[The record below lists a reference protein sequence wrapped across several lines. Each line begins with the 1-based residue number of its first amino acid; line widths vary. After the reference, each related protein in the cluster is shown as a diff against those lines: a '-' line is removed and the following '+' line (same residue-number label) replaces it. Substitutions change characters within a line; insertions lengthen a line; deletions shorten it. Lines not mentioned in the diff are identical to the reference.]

1 MHIDNNSNKKV
12 FPFQANELESL
23 KLKMLNWLQPFSIFS
38 YLCTNSN
45 YTTSGSYELLIGVA
59 AEDDPCFGMDTIKL
73 ANNQDWY
80 FGHIA
85 YTYKSYVE
93 EHLVNTLPVF
103 NGFPTSLFYKPAIVI
118 YIARNSL
125 DLVIVADQD
134 PLLIYNQ
141 IMSAPSVVAPI
152 QEALVFTSSESQT
165 AYVDKIHRIQDHIK
179 KGDCYELNYCVVSS
193 AKMMHTSPLQVFASL
208 MKHSPSPFAAYYK
221 YKHQQVLCAS
231 PERFLAK
238 NGNTVLSQ
246 PIKGTIKRGLTL
258 EQDECQKEI
267 LLNSSK
273 ELAEHIMIVDLV
285 RNDLARIAEL
295 GTVEVAEL
303 FKVYTF
309 PQVHHLIS
317 TIQCQLKEGVE
328 FKDIVKALFPMGS
341 MTGAPK
347 IMVMQLIEQL
357 ELYQR
362 GLFSGAIGY
371 VSPNGDFDFNVVI
384 RSFFIDEIAQSIAI
398 ASGGAIT
405 IDSDPLQEWEELKL
419 KVKALE
425 SLFYKA

>member
-1 MHIDNNSNKKV
+1 MRIDNNSNKKT

-38 YLCTNSN
+38 YLCTNSIC
-45 YTTSGSYELLIGVA
+45 TTSGRYELLIGVA
-59 AEDDPCFGMDTIKL
+59 EEDAPCFGIDAIKL
-73 ANNQDWY
+73 TNNQDWY

-93 EHLVNTLPVF
+93 EDLINTLPVF
-103 NGFPTSLFYKPAIVI
+103 NGFPTSLFFKPAIVI
-118 YIARNSL
+118 YIERDSL
-125 DLVIVADQD
+125 DLVIVSPD
-134 PLLIYNQ
+134 PDLIYAQ
-141 IMSAPSVVAPI
+141 ILQSRSTVPPI
-152 QEALVFTSSESQT
+152 QETLVFSSSETQT
-165 AYVDKIHRIQDHIK
+165 DYQAKIQRIQDHII
-179 KGDCYELNYCVVSS
+179 KGDCYELNYCVVAN
-193 AKMMHTSPLQVFASL
+193 AKMLHTSSLQVFASL

-221 YKHQQVLCAS
+221 NKHQQVVCAS

-246 PIKGTIKRGLTL
+246 PVKGTIKRGLTL
-258 EQDECQKEI
+258 EQDEHQKEI

-295 GTVEVAEL
+295 GSVEVAKL
-303 FKVYTF
+303 IKVYTF

-317 TIQCQLKEGVE
+317 SIQCQLKEGVN
-328 FKDIVKALFPMGS
+328 FKDIIKALFPMGS

-384 RSFFIDEIAQSIAI
+384 RSFFIDGIAQSIAI

-405 IDSDPLQEWEELKL
+405 TDSDPLQEWDELKL

-425 SLFYKA
+425 SLFQKA

>member
-1 MHIDNNSNKKV
+1 V
-12 FPFQANELESL
+12 P
-23 KLKMLNWLQPFSIFS
+23 
-38 YLCTNSN
+38 
-45 YTTSGSYELLIGVA
+45 
-59 AEDDPCFGMDTIKL
+59 
-73 ANNQDWY
+73 
-80 FGHIA
+80 
-85 YTYKSYVE
+85 
-93 EHLVNTLPVF
+93 
-103 NGFPTSLFYKPAIVI
+103 
-118 YIARNSL
+118 
-125 DLVIVADQD
+125 
-134 PLLIYNQ
+134 
-141 IMSAPSVVAPI
+141 PI
-152 QEALVFTSSESQT
+152 QEALVFSSSETQT
-165 AYVDKIHRIQDHIK
+165 DYQAKIQRIQDHIR
-179 KGDCYELNYCVVSS
+179 KGDCYELNYCVVAN
-193 AKMMHTSPLQVFASL
+193 AKMLHTSSLQVFASL

-221 YKHQQVLCAS
+221 NKHQQVVCAS

-258 EQDECQKEI
+258 EQDEHQKEI

-295 GTVEVAEL
+295 GSVEVAKL
-303 FKVYTF
+303 IKVYTF

-317 TIQCQLKEGVE
+317 SIQCQLKEGVN
-328 FKDIVKALFPMGS
+328 FKDIIKALFPMGS

-384 RSFFIDEIAQSIAI
+384 RSFSH
-398 ASGGAIT
+398 G
-405 IDSDPLQEWEELKL
+405 
-419 KVKALE
+419 
-425 SLFYKA
+425 

>member
-1 MHIDNNSNKKV
+1 MRIDNNSNKKA

-38 YLCTNSN
+38 YLCTNSIC
-45 YTTSGSYELLIGVA
+45 TTSGRYELLIGVA
-59 AEDDPCFGMDTIKL
+59 AEDAPCFGIDAIEL

-93 EHLVNTLPVF
+93 EDLINTLPVF
-103 NGFPTSLFYKPAIVI
+103 NGFPTSLFFKPTIVI
-118 YIARNSL
+118 YIERDSL
-125 DLVIVADQD
+125 DLVIVSPD
-134 PLLIYNQ
+134 PDLIYAQ
-141 IMSAPSVVAPI
+141 ILQSRDTVPPI
-152 QEALVFTSSESQT
+152 QETLVFSSSETQT
-165 AYVDKIHRIQDHIK
+165 DYQAKIQRIQDHII
-179 KGDCYELNYCVVSS
+179 KGDCYELNYCVVAN
-193 AKMMHTSPLQVFASL
+193 AKMLHTSSLQVFASL
-208 MKHSPSPFAAYYK
+208 MKHSPSPFAVYYK
-221 YKHQQVLCAS
+221 NKHQQVVCAS

-258 EQDECQKEI
+258 EQDEHQKEI

-295 GTVEVAEL
+295 GTVQVAEL

-317 TIQCQLKEGVE
+317 SIQCQLKEGVN
-328 FKDIVKALFPMGS
+328 FKDIIKALFPMGS

-405 IDSDPLQEWEELKL
+405 TDSDPLQEWDELKL

-425 SLFYKA
+425 SLFQKA